1 MNTHLKHIAQKIS
14 FWNLFI
20 GLVVG
25 FAGGVILINAL
36 VPDADQ
42 LIKLY
47 RLDQKSVTQDKQV
60 EKAGNVD
67 GYLQIE
73 SK

>member
-1 MNTHLKHIAQKIS
+1 MKNHLKHIAHKIS

-20 GLVVG
+20 GMVIGFGVG
-25 FAGGVILINAL
+25 VLLINAL
-36 VPDADQ
+36 VPNADQ

-47 RLDQKSVTQDKQV
+47 RLDQKTVTQDKQV
-60 EKAGNVD
+60 QKAGNVD
-67 GYLQIE
+67 GFLQVE

>member
-1 MNTHLKHIAQKIS
+1 MTNQLKQIMHKIS

-20 GLVVG
+20 GIIIG
-25 FAGGVILINAL
+25 FAAGVLLINAL
-36 VPDADQ
+36 VPNADQ

-60 EKAGNVD
+60 GKAGNVN
-67 GYLQIE
+67 GFLQVE
-73 SK
+73 GK